1 MFPVSRPSLIALFG
15 LLLELVL
22 IIEEEIDD
30 LGDDLRFLL
39 VLQVL
44 EVLVYSTQLE
54 VCPEEIVVPD
64 LP

>member
-44 EVLVYSTQLE
+44 EVLVYPTELE
-54 VCPEEIVVPD
+54 VCPKKVVVPD